1 MGDMNLHI
9 RAGEY
14 GVKGI
19 KEKISTGGQ
28 LIRKLL
34 GTKEY
39 ILLNNLHLTEG
50 GPFTWVQ
57 PGKEEVKS
65 CLDLAI
71 ASASLAPFVKR
82 MIIDSQR
89 KFTPRRVTKNF
100 GEAVKIYT
108 DHYAI
113 EVKLDGLPMK
123 KVKPQKETRWNLLKP
138 GS

>member
-1 MGDMNLHI
+1 MGDMNRHI

-28 LIRKLL
+28 LLE
-34 GTKEY
+34 TKEY
-39 ILLNNLHLTEG
+39 ILLNNLSLTEG

-71 ASASLAPFVKR
+71 ALASLAPFVKR

-89 KFTPRRVTKNF
+89 KFTPRRVTKKS
-100 GEAVKIYT
+100 GEAVTIYT
-108 DHYAI
+108 DLYAI
-113 EVKLDGLPMK
+113 EVKLEDLPLT
-123 KVKPQKETRWNLLKP
+123 KVKPEKETR
-138 GS
+138 